1 MVYTLS
7 CRLPGELSSV
17 RCIFFL
23 KFIRNTFTSHGGC
36 LVASNYIPALTSTNI
51 KQMGASLGAHF
62 SKIRAFGDGVIWR
75 CTVKKLFLEIVQTS
89 QENTC
94 ARVSFL

>member
-23 KFIRNTFTSHGGC
+23 KFIRNTLTSHGGC
-36 LVASNYIPALTSTNI
+36 LVASN
-51 KQMGASLGAHF
+51 
-62 SKIRAFGDGVIWR
+62 
-75 CTVKKLFLEIVQTS
+75 
-89 QENTC
+89 
-94 ARVSFL
+94 